1 MMRRLFG
8 LLLAGLLL
16 AGLLSACDD
25 GTFTKDQMQAAVA
38 SAASNAYAA
47 GFFDGTATQ
56 KKKDDLQAMQKAHVL
71 ENAATVGNLCNLFGP
86 ISRALCPRHVLAA
99 GDAAIAA
106 GAAPAAWLVTVW
118 SFLAVILAVAG
129 LAAFGA
135 VLYWLVIRWL
145 APARREAKDAER
157 LVTTAQEQV
166 ESAKRTLREKEEALR
181 GIEDDIAHAQR
192 ALLNS
197 QKKAEMLKEQIQ
209 NQRAELETLERKIE
223 ARKREYQDL
232 LGGFS

>member
-38 SAASNAYAA
+38 SASSNAYAA
-47 GFFDGTATQ
+47 GFNDGWNAQ
-56 KKKDDLQAMQKAHVL
+56 KKHNDLQAMQRAHVL
-71 ENAATVGNLCNLFGP
+71 ENAATVGNLCDIFGP

-106 GAAPAAWLVTVW
+106 GAAPAAWLVTAW
-118 SFLAVILAVAG
+118 EFLAVILSGAG
-129 LAAFGA
+129 LAAFVA
-135 VLYWLVIRWL
+135 VLFWLVIHWL
-145 APARREAKDAER
+145 APARREAKEAEK

-166 ESAKRTLREKEEALR
+166 ESAKHTLHEKEDALR
-181 GIEDDIAHAQR
+181 SIEDDIAHAQR
-192 ALLNS
+192 ALQNT
-197 QKKAEMLKEQIQ
+197 QKKAEALKEQIQ
-209 NQRAELETLERKIE
+209 NQRTELETLERKIE
-223 ARKREYQDL
+223 TRKREYQDL

>member
-38 SAASNAYAA
+38 SASSNAHAA
-47 GFFDGTATQ
+47 GYREGQVDQ
-56 KKKDDLQAMQKAHVL
+56 KKHDDLQAMQKAHVL
-71 ENAATVGNLCNLFGP
+71 ENAATAGNLCNLFGP
-86 ISRALCPRHVLAA
+86 ISRAMCPRHVLAA

-106 GAAPAAWLVTVW
+106 GAAPTAWLVTAW
-118 SFLAVILAVAG
+118 EFLAVILAGAG

-145 APARREAKDAER
+145 APAQREVQDAEK
-157 LVTTAQEQV
+157 LVTTAQEQA
-166 ESAKRTLREKEEALR
+166 EAAKRATIRAQERLHS
-181 GIEDDIAHAQR
+181 IEDDIAQAQR
-192 ALLNS
+192 DLQAT
-197 QKKAEMLKEQIQ
+197 QDKAEDVKKQIQ
-209 NQRAELETLERKIE
+209 TRQAELAAIERKI
-223 ARKREYQDL
+223 AQRKRDNDDL